1 MLAYTDEVCNML
13 LDSLT
18 IMTHDSEG
26 RYLDKIIEETKNKEK
41 GDDKDKDKERLRQ
54 RLTAL
59 IEEAAAA
66 NDANAIVSLNQFLNR
81 IAPSKIL
88 VYSL

>member
-1 MLAYTDEVCNML
+1 MLAYTDEVCDML

-41 GDDKDKDKERLRQ
+41 GDDKDKDKEVLRQ

-59 IEEAAAA
+59 LQEAAAA

-88 VYSL
+88 VYRL